1 MVRSLENRSLH
12 VMEQIVYQLLYQ
24 SLRQRLY
31 IKLRGAREVSDVR
44 YFSPDAKVMSKVMS
58 NCCIDMETTANQRIT
73 TTSHLELEFG
83 SFWRRPSPE
92 RSLERKIV

>member
-44 YFSPDAKVMSKVMS
+44 YFSPDAKVMS
-58 NCCIDMETTANQRIT
+58 NCCTDMETIANQRIT
-73 TTSHLELEFG
+73 TTSHLELEAYG
-83 SFWRRPSPE
+83 E
-92 RSLERKIV
+92 V